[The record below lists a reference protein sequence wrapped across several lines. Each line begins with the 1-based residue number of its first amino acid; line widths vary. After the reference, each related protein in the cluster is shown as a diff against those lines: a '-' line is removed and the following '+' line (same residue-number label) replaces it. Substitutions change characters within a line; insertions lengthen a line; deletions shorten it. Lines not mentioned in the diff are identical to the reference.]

1 MGSDG
6 TSVDLGAL
14 TTFAHT
20 MGTSADSLMG
30 DLKGLGANMQTM
42 GSECTSAPQ
51 FAEATTFHNYH
62 MTILGSTSQFMNELM
77 EGIAALGS
85 AAEVAAINYADADD
99 LNAFNL
105 QKIQAAVKDG
115 KPFGAMDVV
124 FGKGQTANV
133 TNGDLNTAFHPKD
146 GNGLLSSPPDSD
158 KDPGSKGGSDGKS
171 DPTDSKAA
179 EAEYN
184 RRVTANE
191 STVQN
196 QDDSD
201 KPQYQGSVT
210 VGKGDDKYQTP
221 DDATSDSDLY
231 GDEPALH
238 DAKKYS

>member
-20 MGTSADSLMG
+20 LGTSADSLMG
-30 DLKGLGANMQTM
+30 DLKGLGANMQTL
-42 GSECTSAPQ
+42 GSECTSAPG

-77 EGIAALGS
+77 QGIAALGS

-105 QKIQAAVKDG
+105 KSIQADVKAG

-133 TNGDLNTAFHPKD
+133 TTTDLNNAFHPKD
-146 GNGLLSSPPDSD
+146 GKDLPVSSPGSD
-158 KDPGSKGGSDGKS
+158 KDPGSKNGSDGKA
-171 DPTDSKAA
+171 DPTGSQATQT
-179 EAEYN
+179 EYD
-184 RRVTANE
+184 RRVNANSTAG
-191 STVQN
+191 
-196 QDDSD
+196 QDQDGSD
-201 KPQYQGSVT
+201 RPQYQGSVT

-221 DDATSDSDLY
+221 GDATDDSDLY
-231 GDEPALH
+231 GNQPGLH
-238 DAKKYS
+238 KVEKH

>member
-30 DLKGLGANMQTM
+30 DLKGLGANMQTL
-42 GSECTSAPQ
+42 GSECTSAPG

-77 EGIAALGS
+77 QGIAALGS

-105 QKIQAAVKDG
+105 KQIQADVKAG

-133 TNGDLNTAFHPKD
+133 TTTDLNNAFHPKD
-146 GNGLLSSPPDSD
+146 DNALPASSPGA
-158 KDPGSKGGSDGKS
+158 DPGSKDGTDGKS
-171 DPTDSKAA
+171 DPTGSKAA

-184 RRVTANE
+184 RRVNDNATAGEDPN
-191 STVQN
+191 
-196 QDDSD
+196 DSNN
-201 KPQYQGSVT
+201 PQYQGTVT

-221 DDATSDSDLY
+221 GDATNDSDLY
-231 GDEPALH
+231 GNQPGLH
-238 DAKKYS
+238 KVEKH

>member
-20 MGTSADSLMG
+20 MGTNADTLMG
-30 DLKGLGANMQTM
+30 DLKGLGANMQTL

-62 MTILGSTSQFMNELM
+62 MTILGSTSQFMKELM
-77 EGIAALGS
+77 EGIGVLGS

-99 LNAFNL
+99 LNAFDL
-105 QKIQAAVKDG
+105 KKIQAAVKAG

-133 TNGDLNTAFHPKD
+133 DTTDLHNAFNPKE
-146 GNGLLSSPPDSD
+146 GTGLLQSD
-158 KDPGSKGGSDGKS
+158 KPGDKGGDNGGGSS
-171 DPTDSKAA
+171 DPTNSDAA
-179 EAEYN
+179 QKEYDK
-184 RRVTANE
+184 RVNE
-191 STVQN
+191 NKTSVAN
-196 QDDSD
+196 QDDSS

-210 VGKGDDKYQTP
+210 VGKGDDAYTTP
-221 DDATSDSDLY
+221 DDKTPDSDLY
-231 GDEPALH
+231 GNQDPLH
-238 DAKKYS
+238 KAQKYS